1 MDSTGLGLKNQTMG
15 RNLSAPVITITDHYI
30 TQWKLRR
37 LCQSSL
43 EKDRDD
49 CIKLCS
55 SSEGRYQD
63 ICRGLPAAPTTST
76 ILNAATTIMAE
87 ISTSIQQSGECGR
100 STWNSSHDPSI
111 SMPTVCT
118 NTSDPGEGVTMQD
131 CGPSCWPAPFGMFL
145 TVLIAVSMA
154 VCIVVTTFGNL
165 LVIVSFAV
173 DRQIRQPTNYFIAS
187 LAVTDVLIGTV
198 SMPFYTVYVLVG
210 YWPDEL
216 GPILCD
222 LWLSVDYTVCLV
234 SQFTVLLITVDRFC
248 SVKLATRY
256 RAWRTG
262 HKVIVMIVLT
272 WFIPAI
278 LFFVSIFGWEHF
290 VGHRALKPG
299 ECMVQF
305 LQDPVFNTSLIISYY
320 WVPLGILFIL
330 YAFIFEAAWAL
341 SNKSKAKEKERQKQL
356 SSLSKPSGG
365 QKTTSSVV
373 ERMPATGHHSSSLK
387 DPEMKPILSNGGS
400 GKKPPTPPVPP
411 GPPTAPKPSTGAP
424 GILQQGPQGPKMPP
438 LEPETEVPGV
448 PTILGPPSNGGVLLP
463 SMAAAAGEKVVSQ
476 RDRGMNGFQKTAPVQ
491 VSTHLCPTRTAQDLL
506 DAVIVDCKVLNHK
519 NQDIRPPAPSSTGGE
534 VSTEQVSA
542 SGCSSI
548 SHSSPT
554 CSSCQDRPTFLDIEP
569 MYKHPHPPSSLP
581 AKKDQACGAHFKDRN
596 ATRSF
601 SPNEKVHQQL
611 LDILHTA
618 PAIQP
623 STDSSPDDSYRDS
636 SERRGLRKGEAG
648 FGRRGLPI
656 TRARLGGYQ
665 RRNKSSTSASSYAN
679 SLSESHLNGSESF
692 LPPLIPDPSAPPT
705 SIDSPPRYFS
715 ATLPP
720 PKTKMHA
727 ASTQTLHHSMGRRS
741 RTSEAKSKRRHPY
754 ISASSSRTVSSRST
768 PRHVSTSTKSTSPI
782 TLDPTHLSRLV
793 QRPVMQDQDIPTAAC
808 SAAQSFDTFIS
819 GRAVVGADCEG
830 ENQRPDLTAPTSRD
844 LQNLQNCRQGAEDPN
859 LNKGPHGEPKPGCG
873 LPVACP
879 RPPKP
884 APPVRKTEVVR
895 RPMVMEAKREEV
907 RVDGRTDVSASS
919 EATEPQLVEASTGTE
934 RPDLINKIGKRIRF
948 RRKKKE
954 KIKTENRAK
963 KALKTISLIL
973 GAFVTCWTPYHI
985 LAIVSSFCPSCI
997 NVHIY
1002 MLSYFLC
1009 YANSPINPFCYAAS
1023 NQQFK
1028 NTFKRIMKGDLSFK

>member
-1 MDSTGLGLKNQTMG
+1 MVRTDVDSSGLGLKNQTMG

-100 STWNSSHDPSI
+100 SSWNSSHDPSI

-234 SQFTVLLITVDRFC
+234 SQFTVLLITIDRFC

-356 SSLSKPSGG
+356 SSLSKPSGA
-365 QKTTSSVV
+365 QKK
-373 ERMPATGHHSSSLK
+373 RK
-387 DPEMKPILSNGGS
+387 
-400 GKKPPTPPVPP
+400 
-411 GPPTAPKPSTGAP
+411 
-424 GILQQGPQGPKMPP
+424 
-438 LEPETEVPGV
+438 
-448 PTILGPPSNGGVLLP
+448 
-463 SMAAAAGEKVVSQ
+463 Q
-476 RDRGMNGFQKTAPVQ
+476 RG
-491 VSTHLCPTRTAQDLL
+491 
-506 DAVIVDCKVLNHK
+506 
-519 NQDIRPPAPSSTGGE
+519 
-534 VSTEQVSA
+534 
-542 SGCSSI
+542 
-548 SHSSPT
+548 
-554 CSSCQDRPTFLDIEP
+554 
-569 MYKHPHPPSSLP
+569 
-581 AKKDQACGAHFKDRN
+581 
-596 ATRSF
+596 
-601 SPNEKVHQQL
+601 
-611 LDILHTA
+611 
-618 PAIQP
+618 
-623 STDSSPDDSYRDS
+623 
-636 SERRGLRKGEAG
+636 
-648 FGRRGLPI
+648 
-656 TRARLGGYQ
+656 
-665 RRNKSSTSASSYAN
+665 
-679 SLSESHLNGSESF
+679 
-692 LPPLIPDPSAPPT
+692 
-705 SIDSPPRYFS
+705 
-715 ATLPP
+715 
-720 PKTKMHA
+720 
-727 ASTQTLHHSMGRRS
+727 
-741 RTSEAKSKRRHPY
+741 
-754 ISASSSRTVSSRST
+754 
-768 PRHVSTSTKSTSPI
+768 
-782 TLDPTHLSRLV
+782 
-793 QRPVMQDQDIPTAAC
+793 
-808 SAAQSFDTFIS
+808 
-819 GRAVVGADCEG
+819 
-830 ENQRPDLTAPTSRD
+830 
-844 LQNLQNCRQGAEDPN
+844 
-859 LNKGPHGEPKPGCG
+859 
-873 LPVACP
+873 
-879 RPPKP
+879 
-884 APPVRKTEVVR
+884 
-895 RPMVMEAKREEV
+895 
-907 RVDGRTDVSASS
+907 
-919 EATEPQLVEASTGTE
+919 
-934 RPDLINKIGKRIRF
+934 
-948 RRKKKE
+948 
-954 KIKTENRAK
+954 
-963 KALKTISLIL
+963 
-973 GAFVTCWTPYHI
+973 
-985 LAIVSSFCPSCI
+985 
-997 NVHIY
+997 
-1002 MLSYFLC
+1002 
-1009 YANSPINPFCYAAS
+1009 
-1023 NQQFK
+1023 
-1028 NTFKRIMKGDLSFK
+1028 